1 MTVSLLLV
9 VEREAEALT
18 AERTRLRAR
27 GLIVD
32 GICAD
37 NVCRRCSHCFREV
50 VGLDIVGA
58 VSWAEGALLGN
69 AQSKDWGGIGVVAEV
84 WAKPRRSELASP
96 LFMET
101 TIYLVYGT
109 SFIPRI
115 IKRARTTLTLCSI
128 TETDSTLNM
137 LHA

>member
-1 MTVSLLLV
+1 VTVSLLLV

-58 VSWAEGALLGN
+58 VSWAEGGCWVMRKAKIAEELELLRRFGQN
-69 AQSKDWGGIGVVAEV
+69 RGGRN
-84 WAKPRRSELASP
+84 W
-96 LFMET
+96 
-101 TIYLVYGT
+101 
-109 SFIPRI
+109 
-115 IKRARTTLTLCSI
+115 RARFSWRPPSI
-128 TETDSTLNM
+128 WSTV
-137 LHA
+137 HHSFPG